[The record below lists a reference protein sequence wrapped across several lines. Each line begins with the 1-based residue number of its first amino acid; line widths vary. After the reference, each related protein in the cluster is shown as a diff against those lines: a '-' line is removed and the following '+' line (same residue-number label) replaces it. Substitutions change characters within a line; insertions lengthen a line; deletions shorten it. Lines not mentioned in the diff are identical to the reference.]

1 MYRDYLEQSQIFVGI
16 YWQRY
21 GWVGPGMEIFAVWS
35 ETGWYRPGGGAPRAR
50 AEWHADRHPPCLWH
64 GASEVHRAGQVVFAE
79 PASASAD
86 EGVLHADEALAHV
99 AARGLFVSER
109 QIEFDFRVYGSS
121 GDELRDFL
129 AEADAHSNQD
139 CEEACDAYESELSA
153 RGWTASW
160 LAKQARWKSPTTN
173 GRGLLG

>member
-1 MYRDYLEQSQIFVGI
+1 VL
-16 YWQRY
+16 
-21 GWVGPGMEIFAVWS
+21 GPSGTLIDIHPVFGTAQVRFTAPVRS
-35 ETGWYRPGGGAPRAR
+35 SSPSRRLRPPTKA
-50 AEWHADRHPPCLWH
+50 
-64 GASEVHRAGQVVFAE
+64 F
-79 PASASAD
+79 
-86 EGVLHADEALAHV
+86 HADEALAHV